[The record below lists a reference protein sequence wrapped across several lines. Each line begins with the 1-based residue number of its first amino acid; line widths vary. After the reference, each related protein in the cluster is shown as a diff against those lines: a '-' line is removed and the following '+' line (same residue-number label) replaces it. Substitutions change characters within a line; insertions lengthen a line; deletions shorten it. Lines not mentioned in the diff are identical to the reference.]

1 MVKLHPTMSHHY
13 IPQPSMPLHLVGVVK
28 GLLLVKEGGVESQHP
43 RPPVK
48 MHGEEV
54 ACKAP
59 HSWDVCVYIYIYIC
73 IYTNIYQYGYACA
86 KKDVYI
92 YILYIL

>member
-59 HSWDVCVYIYIYIC
+59 HSWDVCVYIC

-92 YILYIL
+92 YIYYIYYR

>member
-59 HSWDVCVYIYIYIC
+59 HSWDVCVYIYVYTR
-73 IYTNIYQYGYACA
+73 IYTNMDMHVQKRMCI
-86 KKDVYI
+86 YI
-92 YILYIL
+92 YYIYYR

>member
-13 IPQPSMPLHLVGVVK
+13 IPQPSMPLHLV
-28 GLLLVKEGGVESQHP
+28 GVESQHP

-59 HSWDVCVYIYIYIC
+59 HSWDVCVYIC

-92 YILYIL
+92 YIYIIL

>member
-59 HSWDVCVYIYIYIC
+59 HSWDVCVYIYMYIHEYITIWIC
-73 IYTNIYQYGYACA
+73 MC
-86 KKDVYI
+86 KKGCVYILYI
-92 YILYIL
+92 YIL

>member
-59 HSWDVCVYIYIYIC
+59 HSWDVCVYIYMYIHEYIPIWIC
-73 IYTNIYQYGYACA
+73 MC
-86 KKDVYI
+86 KKGCVYI
-92 YILYIL
+92 YIIYIIDR

>member
-59 HSWDVCVYIYIYIC
+59 HSWDVCVYIYIYVYTR
-73 IYTNIYQYGYACA
+73 IYTNMDMHVQKRMC
-86 KKDVYI
+86 I

>member
-59 HSWDVCVYIYIYIC
+59 HSWDVCVYIYIC
-73 IYTNIYQYGYACA
+73 IYTNIYQYGHACA

>member
-1 MVKLHPTMSHHY
+1 
-13 IPQPSMPLHLVGVVK
+13 
-28 GLLLVKEGGVESQHP
+28 LLVKEGAVESQHP

-59 HSWDVCVYIYIYIC
+59 HSWDVCVYIYICVYTR
-73 IYTNIYQYGYACA
+73 IYTNMDMHVQ
-86 KKDVYI
+86 KRMYI
-92 YILYIL
+92 YIIYYR